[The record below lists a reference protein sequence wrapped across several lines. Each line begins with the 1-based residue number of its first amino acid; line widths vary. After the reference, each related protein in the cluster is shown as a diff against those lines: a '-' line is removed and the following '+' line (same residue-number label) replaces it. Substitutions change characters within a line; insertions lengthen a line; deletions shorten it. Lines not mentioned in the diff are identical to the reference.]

1 MPTFDSNGVSIHY
14 VDEGSG
20 PTIVLVHGF
29 AANLELNWR
38 APKII
43 DALIAAGRR
52 VVAIDCRGHGE
63 SGKPHDPDAYGGMQM
78 ADDVIAMMDHVG
90 IDVADLMGYSMG
102 GMLSASLLVRHP
114 QRFRSVILSGIG
126 DSIVTGALLNSVR
139 TGAMAAA
146 MEAKDA
152 EAVATE
158 DTTARNFRLFAD
170 RTGADVGALAAMQ
183 RSTRGTFDPAKLAD
197 VTLPV
202 MVLIGEGD
210 TLVGSADKLAAAIP
224 GAKFVKVPGD
234 HLTAVGAP
242 ALKSAVLGFLAAQS
256 PVVAA

>member
-1 MPTFDSNGVSIHY
+1 MPTFDSSGVSIHY
-14 VDEGSG
+14 VDEGTG

-29 AANLELNWR
+29 AANLQLNWR

-63 SGKPHDPDAYGGMQM
+63 SGKPHDPDAYGGTQM

-102 GMLSASLLVRHP
+102 GVLSASLLVRRP
-114 QRFRSVILSGIG
+114 ERFRSVILAGIG
-126 DSIVTGALLNSVR
+126 DSIVTGALLSSAR
-139 TGAMAAA
+139 TRGLADA
-146 MEAKDA
+146 MEAKDSA
-152 EAVATE
+152 AAT
-158 DTTARNFRLFAD
+158 DATARGFRVFAE
-170 RTGADVGALAAMQ
+170 RTDADLGALAAMQ
-183 RSTRGTFDPAKLAD
+183 RSSRASFDPAKLAA

-210 TLVGSADKLAAAIP
+210 TLVGSADKLVSAIP
-224 GAKFVKVPGD
+224 GAKLVKVPGD

-242 ALKSAVLGFLAAQS
+242 ALKSAVLEFLAERS
-256 PVVAA
+256 PVG

>member
-20 PTIVLVHGF
+20 PAIVLVHGF

-43 DALIAAGRR
+43 EALIAAGRR

-63 SGKPHDPDAYGGMQM
+63 SGKPHDPDAYGGTQM

-102 GMLSASLLVRHP
+102 GFLSASLLVRQP

-126 DSIVTGALLNSVR
+126 DSIVTGAFSSVR

-152 EAVATE
+152 ASAPDA

-224 GAKFVKVPGD
+224 GAKLVKVPGD

-242 ALKSAVLGFLAAQS
+242 ALKSAVLEFLAERS
-256 PVVAA
+256 PVG